1 MRSMQQLLSWREGGG
16 GRGEGEEEEQE
27 RTKDTRRQKSR
38 DKKCSIK
45 HGMAAQFAKTLS
57 FLFRVTGLERQIMGE
72 QQYNVFCL

>member
-45 HGMAAQFAKTLS
+45 HGMAAQSAKTLS
-57 FLFRVTGLERQIMGE
+57 FFVPCYWAGKANNG
-72 QQYNVFCL
+72 

>member
-45 HGMAAQFAKTLS
+45 HGMAAQSAKTLS
-57 FLFRVTGLERQIMGE
+57 FFVPCYCAGKANNG
-72 QQYNVFCL
+72 